1 LADNASASQV
11 KNQMEACSETKI
23 DMKTAAYETAGKMKA
38 VLTSEQK
45 EQLKNTMMQ
54 GGMMNK
60 NRGGMMQNNGG
71 GMMQNQNNQ

>member
-1 LADNASASQV
+1 
-11 KNQMEACSETKI
+11 
-23 DMKTAAYETAGKMKA
+23 